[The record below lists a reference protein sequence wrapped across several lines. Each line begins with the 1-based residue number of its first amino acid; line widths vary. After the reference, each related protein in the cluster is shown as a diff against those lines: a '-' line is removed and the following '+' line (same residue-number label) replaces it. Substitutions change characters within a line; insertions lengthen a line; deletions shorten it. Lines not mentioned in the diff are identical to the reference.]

1 MHYGFNGVNNQLTQ
15 QNITNLNVCVLI
27 PTYNNDRTLKRV
39 IDGVLQFTQNII
51 IVNDG
56 STDTTSQILEAY
68 LQLQQIHIKKNKG
81 KGNAL
86 RMGFKHAEALNYHF
100 AITIDSDGQHFP
112 EDIPLFVSEL
122 EKGDNKNIILIG
134 ARNMSQE
141 SVPKKSS
148 FGNKFSNFWFWA
160 ETGIKLQDT
169 QSGFRLYPLKEL
181 KKLKFYTSKFEF
193 EIEVIVKAAWN
204 GVSVQNIP
212 IQVLYHQT
220 NRVSH
225 FRPFKDFT
233 RISILNTW
241 FVIVTLFYIKPRNLF
256 RRITNKGVKRFFLE
270 DLLVYQ
276 DSPIK
281 KSLSIALG
289 IFIGLSPFWGFQ
301 TIIVI
306 FLALLFKLNKTIAFV
321 FSNISIPPFIP
332 FIIYASSKM
341 GQYLLGIKFE
351 YTMEEMTEN
360 FEVLKHLKTYIV
372 GSFSLAII
380 AAASLGVLSY
390 FFFLILDKK
399 VALNNG

>member
-1 MHYGFNGVNNQLTQ
+1 MNNELTKQ
-15 QNITNLNVCVLI
+15 KITDLNVCVLI
-27 PTYNNDRTLKRV
+27 PTYNNDRKLKGV
-39 IDGVLQFTQNII
+39 IDGVLHFTQNII
-51 IVNDG
+51 VVNDG
-56 STDTTSQILEAY
+56 STDTTPQILEAY
-68 LQLQQIHIKKNKG
+68 SQLQEIHIKKNKG

-86 RMGFKHAEALNYHF
+86 RIGFKHAETLGYHF

-112 EDIPLFVSEL
+112 EDIPVFINEL
-122 EKGDNKNIILIG
+122 EKDDNKSVILIG

-193 EIEVIVKAAWN
+193 EIEVIVKAAWS
-204 GVSVQNIP
+204 GVCVKNIP
-212 IQVLYHQT
+212 IHVLYHQT
-220 NRVSH
+220 ERVSH

-241 FVIVTLFYIKPRNLF
+241 FVIVTLLYIKPRNLF
-256 RRITNKGVKRFFLE
+256 RRFKKKGFKRFFME
-270 DLLVYQ
+270 DLLGNQ
-276 DSPIK
+276 DSPK
-281 KSLSIALG
+281 KKALSIALG

-301 TIIVI
+301 TVIVI
-306 FLALLFKLNKTIAFV
+306 FLALIFKLNKTIAFV

-332 FIIYASSKM
+332 FILYASSKM
-341 GQYLLGIKFE
+341 GQYLLGIKLE

-380 AAASLGVLSY
+380 AAVSLGVLSY
-390 FFFLILDKK
+390 SLFLILAKK
-399 VALNNG
+399 IVLNNG